1 MRPPPLPVP
10 ARVRSRLI
18 MAQDD
23 IPPIRTHRQRNRRGL
38 LALGAGAALIAG
50 LPRLWAL
57 MAPSTATVPHPDLP
71 GFRILE
77 AGSIS
82 GRIDPFAG
90 IADPDLDKISTVLPQ
105 DLCAALFQTPRL
117 PGAVQVAFFTD
128 INCPYCRIM
137 EGWIAKLPPT
147 VAAVTWHDLPL
158 LGPGSVAGARAIG
171 AARLQGAEPAL
182 RARLHRT
189 RFQPDAAYLT
199 NLAGSLGVDAPRL
212 LTDMQSPAIEARISE
227 SLGLATLF
235 GIPGTPALVVGD
247 TLAVGAL
254 AQKDFDDLLAQA
266 ATNPAS
272 APCGA

>member
-1 MRPPPLPVP
+1 
-10 ARVRSRLI
+10 

-23 IPPIRTHRQRNRRGL
+23 IPPIRPRRQRNRRGL

-50 LPRLWAL
+50 LPRLWGL
-57 MAPSTATVPHPDLP
+57 MAPAPATTPHPDLP
-71 GFRILE
+71 GFRVLE

-90 IADPDLDKISTVLPQ
+90 IADPDLDRIRAVVPR

-147 VAAVTWHDLPL
+147 LAAVTWHDLPL

-199 NLAGSLGVDAPRL
+199 GLAGSLGIDAPRL
-212 LTDMQSPAIEARISE
+212 LADMHSPEVESRIAE
-227 SLGLATLF
+227 SLGLASLF

-254 AQKDFDDLLAQA
+254 SQTDFDDLLAQA
-266 ATNPAS
+266 ATNPA
-272 APCGA
+272 AGPCGA